1 MGDAGRHGT
10 TQCCMTRP
18 WHHMTGHTYT
28 HTEHIHNMHTHQ
40 RDLGGFFFFLFVFIL
55 VCPIHITKGPG
66 PVALIE
72 ELTNITKILQSCKE
86 SFNPQFL

>member
-1 MGDAGRHGT
+1 
-10 TQCCMTRP
+10 
-18 WHHMTGHTYT
+18 MTGHTYT
-28 HTEHIHNMHTHQ
+28 HGAHTQHAYTSE
-40 RDLGGFFFFLFVFIL
+40 GFGWLFFFLFVFIL